1 MGADALQAAS
11 EAARRF
17 TVRIGEEV
25 EMQCLLPTRLEER
38 LVARDALVGGDL
50 NTLRMNHAL
59 LTAGVIGWSGVREC
73 HLVAG
78 ASRDPLGFDAATLRL
93 ALAERTD
100 WFDRLAGEFA
110 RRLNERRER
119 FEADEGNSSSVSP
132 GS

>member
-1 MGADALQAAS
+1 MDANALQAAS

-17 TVRIGEEV
+17 SVRIGEEV
-25 EMQCLLPTRLEER
+25 EMHCLLPTRLEER
-38 LVARDALVGGDL
+38 FVARESMVGREL
-50 NTLRMNHAL
+50 NALRMNHAF
-59 LTAGVIGWSGVREC
+59 LTAGVIGWSGVRQC
-73 HLVAG
+73 HLVPG
-78 ASRDPLGFDAATLRL
+78 AARDPLGFDAATLRL

-100 WFDRLAGEFA
+100 WFDELAGEFA

>member
-1 MGADALQAAS
+1 MSEALQAAS

-17 TVRIGEEV
+17 SVRIGEEV
-25 EMQCLLPTRLEER
+25 EIQCLLPTRLEER
-38 LVARDALVGGDL
+38 LVARDAIIGGEL

-59 LTAGVIGWSGVREC
+59 LMAGVNGWAGVRQC
-73 HLVAG
+73 HVVPG
-78 ASRDPLGFDAATLRL
+78 AARDPLSFDAAALRL
-93 ALAERTD
+93 VLAERTD